1 MAEQNFHYSISIP
14 LQVRCGCYYTTTNR
28 NRTTTRRKSRNQS
41 YLWICTT
48 DGSSSHV
55 TILLQHQHRA
65 GELKEVGSFDLVET
79 LITSMEFVKGINHLD
94 PSEEDES
101 ALIDGDV
108 VWLGTSNRKILIY
121 AANNPETEK
130 QIGSCNV
137 PAPVTQILFHLDSSF
152 VALANGS
159 IQIFRRNTFDGR
171 WLLKE
176 PQTVSLGLPDPV
188 TNILSINANVYAGC
202 GQKVWVLNAY
212 NGEVQ
217 KSFEIQHGTNNGS
230 NQPVHLMAHSGI
242 GLWVALKNSSVVC
255 LYHTE
260 TFKHLQDINIASNV
274 LRVTSSQ
281 RDTVNNNSS
290 VFVTALL
297 ACKGLLWVGTN
308 VGISLTIPLPRL
320 EGVPII
326 SGGVNISF
334 HAHFG
339 PITFLLPLLP
349 RSYYKPTLSES
360 QPTTAS
366 PQQPLFVEH
375 VKEGNESAQA
385 KKNDE
390 EIEDEDVVDAKQTNN
405 KKLEKQNSLDL
416 TARLKAQ
423 LINSPVVI
431 RRRRGKD
438 LGEVSR
444 QSKTLP
450 RGLGSAAAFCSSI
463 HSNTSSSQGSD
474 QGVCDV
480 YGLYRGLIFVKE
492 DYDTEQGQGNL
503 MDPSYE
509 SLRRSDPEL
518 AAIPAKVSTLDRR
531 LRMKVSRPRSL
542 DLSNW
547 SVDSRSSSLYTSS
560 GSEESMGIRQ
570 SLYSGRSVSR
580 NSSSASHKAG
590 NGSDLTNI
598 SENGSISN
606 DIHIVPSSLNNTIT
620 PSAGQTINKVQFQQV
635 AQRETAPTAVV
646 SSTIKKKKNTKSNA
660 NANESSSGQRTVIT
674 LTGGRGYIN
683 WRHVWYNYPSG
694 KSSAPI
700 SRVPNSH
707 DAHVVMWEKKL

>member
-1 MAEQNFHYSISIP
+1 M
-14 LQVRCGCYYTTTNR
+14 
-28 NRTTTRRKSRNQS
+28 
-41 YLWICTT
+41 
-48 DGSSSHV
+48 
-55 TILLQHQHRA
+55 QHQQRA
-65 GELKEVGSFDLVET
+65 GELKEVGSLDLGET
-79 LITSMEFVKGINHLD
+79 IVTTMEFVKGINHLD
-94 PSEEDES
+94 PSEEDDT
-101 ALIDGDV
+101 ALVDGDV
-108 VWLGTSNRKILIY
+108 VWLGTNNRKILIY
-121 AANNPETEK
+121 AANNPEAEK

-137 PAPVTQILFHLDSSF
+137 PAPITQILFHLDCAF
-152 VALANGS
+152 VSLSNGC
-159 IQIFRRNTFDGR
+159 IQIFRRNTFDGH

-176 PQTVSLGLPDPV
+176 PQTVGLGLSDPV
-188 TNILSINANVYAGC
+188 TNILPINANVYAGC
-202 GQKVWVLNAY
+202 GPKVWVLNGY
-212 NGEVQ
+212 TGDIQ
-217 KSFEIQHGTNNGS
+217 KSFEIQHGTKTNGT
-230 NQPVHLMAHSGI
+230 NQTVHLMAHSGI

-281 RDTVNNNSS
+281 RDNVNNNSS
-290 VFVTALL
+290 VCVTSLM

-326 SGGVNISF
+326 VSGGVNISY

-349 RSYYKPTLSES
+349 RSYYKPSLSEAL
-360 QPTTAS
+360 PTTTAV
-366 PQQPLFVEH
+366 QQVQPLQVNQQLFDEDNKPQSENPT
-375 VKEGNESAQA
+375 VKKSA
-385 KKNDE
+385 DD
-390 EIEDEDVVDAKQTNN
+390 DEDVVDTKQSST
-405 KKLEKQNSLDL
+405 KKLEKQNSLDI
-416 TARLKAQ
+416 TAKLKAQ
-423 LINSPVVI
+423 LVNSPIVI
-431 RRRRGKD
+431 RRKRGKD
-438 LGEVSR
+438 LGELSR

-474 QGVCDV
+474 QGGCDV

-492 DYDTEQGQGNL
+492 DYETESGPGNL
-503 MDPSYE
+503 MEPSYE
-509 SLRRSDPEL
+509 NLRRSDPEL
-518 AAIPAKVSTLDRR
+518 AAIPAKVTTLDRR

-570 SLYSGRSVSR
+570 SLYNGRSVSR
-580 NSSSASHKAG
+580 NSSSASHKAC

-606 DIHIVPSSLNNTIT
+606 DIHVVPSASLNSSIIQTPTSIQANLATALTSTIPAAVAT
-620 PSAGQTINKVQFQQV
+620 NNNNMSNSNSKVQFQSIP
-635 AQRETAPTAVV
+635 QRESGQTTVI
-646 SSTIKKKKNTKSNA
+646 SSTIKKKKNAKGNTNA
-660 NANESSSGQRTVIT
+660 NDNPTGQRTVIT

-683 WRHVWYNYPSG
+683 WRHVWYNYPSDKFG
-694 KSSAPI
+694 KSSVPI